1 MLLDEIFKVALQAI
15 RANKL
20 RSLLTALGIIIGV
33 GAVITMLA
41 LGSGAQK
48 AVQDRIAAMGPD
60 LLSIYPGQNFRGG
73 IAIMGNINLNVVGTI
88 PEYVPVKN
96 YTFTAGRMFT
106 NGENESRQRYAVL
119 GSSIPDMFGA
129 NPAGMIGTTIQVRG
143 IEFQVIGVLSAKGSA
158 GGFGNPDEQ
167 ILIPLQTARY
177 RVIGTDRLRT
187 ITAQIQNMPSM
198 NL

>member
-73 IAIMGNINLNVVGTI
+73 IAIMGNINLTMAKYEE
-88 PEYVPVKN
+88 PTSELQ
-96 YTFTAGRMFT
+96 
-106 NGENESRQRYAVL
+106 SR
-119 GSSIPDMFGA
+119 P
-129 NPAGMIGTTIQVRG
+129 
-143 IEFQVIGVLSAKGSA
+143 
-158 GGFGNPDEQ
+158 
-167 ILIPLQTARY
+167 PLVCRLPLEKQKQTSH
-177 RVIGTDRLRT
+177 RVI
-187 ITAQIQNMPSM
+187 SCH
-198 NL
+198 